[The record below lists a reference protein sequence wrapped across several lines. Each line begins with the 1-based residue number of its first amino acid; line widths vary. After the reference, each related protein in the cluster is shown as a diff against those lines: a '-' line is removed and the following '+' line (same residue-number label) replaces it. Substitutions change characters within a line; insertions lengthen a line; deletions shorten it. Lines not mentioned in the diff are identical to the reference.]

1 MYHLKDRVLSVALL
15 LLVGVTV
22 ARADPSLSVRALIQD
37 PEQFDGKIV
46 TVTGTVN
53 DYQERMSKAGNP
65 YTTFRLADRAATV
78 AVFAWN
84 HQGLSNGDRVQV
96 TGTFEKVKRVAGYTF
111 GNEIEANRIEGLK

>member
-1 MYHLKDRVLSVALL
+1 MYHLKGRLLPVALL

-22 ARADPSLSVRALIQD
+22 ARADPSLSVRSLIQD

-46 TVTGTVN
+46 TVAGIVN

-65 YTTFRLADRAATV
+65 YTTFRLSDGAATV

-84 HQGLSNGDRVQV
+84 HQGLTNGDKVQV